1 MIGTDEIISSRYFWG
16 ESKGILF
23 NCIVLLFRKL
33 FCHCSSS
40 MLFKKKAIQKYAAEI
55 NIQGNALPV
64 EVVIEPRRGSRFSI
78 TRKKIIMRVPM
89 GVSADVV
96 KQELGR
102 LQGWVSDLVVKKPN
116 ALAHFVEKEYQ
127 TGQVFAVGPRQYLLD
142 IIDEER
148 ASHSGKLVGN
158 TIALR
163 LSNQATPKQR
173 HKAIQTLLSRVVAS
187 DFYTDI
193 ANRVHDINRSTVNKP
208 IKKVYLKH
216 NHSNWGSCSRDGN
229 VNLSTRLLFAPV
241 EVQNYVIVH
250 ELAHLV
256 ELNHSDRFW
265 ALVERYM
272 PDYQVKERWL
282 KDHGGK
288 CNF

>member
-1 MIGTDEIISSRYFWG
+1 MF
-16 ESKGILF
+16 
-23 NCIVLLFRKL
+23 
-33 FCHCSSS
+33 
-40 MLFKKKAIQKYAAEI
+40 FKKKTIQKYAAEI
-55 NIQGNALPV
+55 NIHGSSLPV

-102 LQGWVSDLVVKKPN
+102 LQIWVSDLVVKKPN
-116 ALAHFVEKEYQ
+116 VLAHFVEKEYQ
-127 TGQVFAVGPRQYLLD
+127 TGHILTVGLRHYHLD

-148 ASHSGKLVGN
+148 ASHSGKLIGN

-163 LSNQATPKQR
+163 LSNKAAPKQR

-187 DFYTDI
+187 DFYADI
-193 ANRVHDINRSTVNKP
+193 ANRVHDINRATVNKP
-208 IKKVYLKH
+208 IKKIFLKH
-216 NHSNWGSCSRDGN
+216 NYSNWGSCSRDGN
-229 VNLSTRLLFAPV
+229 VNLSTRLLFAPL

-265 ALVERYM
+265 AIVEQHM
-272 PDYQVKERWL
+272 PDYPQKERWL
-282 KDHGGK
+282 KEHGGK